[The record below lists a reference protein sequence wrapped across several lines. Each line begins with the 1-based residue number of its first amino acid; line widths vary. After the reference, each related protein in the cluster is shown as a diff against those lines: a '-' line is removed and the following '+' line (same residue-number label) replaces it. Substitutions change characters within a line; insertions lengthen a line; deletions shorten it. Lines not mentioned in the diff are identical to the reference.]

1 MPRRKTKA
9 QLAKEAADRK
19 NLYGYKG
26 LGVGTIASPRI
37 YTGDTTKPGPFTDLY
52 SMYKNL
58 GEEIFGPSAG
68 RDRVAQAI
76 AQNIESPITA
86 SSPGFRSVFGTV
98 EEQLSSYR
106 AFEADYRLALRTEL
120 NEGVALSA
128 SRRKLIEA
136 GLSEDAPINLSLIS
150 SLQTQSQ
157 LREIFNTRVIKTKSL
172 IENLGLPGLYTP
184 SGNPGRLTSRY
195 MASTA
200 DGYEPIIDILQG
212 ATFSID
218 PNATTLSNISPE
230 ASFRMGMQALPAS
243 KSLTQRVARG
253 GRLSLSDLPN
263 DAILH
268 SLDIEAEDV
277 TPDALMRSV
286 SAGTSRL
293 SKHADGSVRIYKVG
307 GIENQELGAALITP
321 RMKGLPSTDPTD
333 LNRVMDFSSA
343 TAIRESLIGLPGTD
357 KKFDITT
364 KAGRVQAADHFKGML
379 KTFNESGHYLV
390 TTFGENYDI
399 PKIAQTLRSIPEFSK
414 EGGEELLKE
423 FERKMAN
430 GGMIDTLGLVKE
442 KLNNRIVDRLSAA
455 TTTTEQKALLAFQG
469 LLSPSAMHR
478 TRVAGEAVS
487 PFGLGNLIQS
497 TNFLQLLAEK
507 GDSELIETLA
517 TSQGAHIASVD
528 KDISLKVLEYIEE
541 LDIADPISGLDLSGL
556 APEMQRLI
564 VRAQRRQRGSS
575 AVTVTTNIADVRTL
589 TNSVFDNL
597 TETGAIKRVQIDID
611 AAAKEGIDPA
621 LSGLTGTIK
630 FDPNSRS
637 FRLYSGP
644 EATPTALPSGF
655 DAEGYIKR
663 VLKDER
669 GLRIGQRLGDN
680 QSMVIST
687 GINPIDAG
695 NIQSINNLIT
705 DAATSRS
712 RPLIDAVTPQINDT
726 NEAQFISGM
735 SSTKTN
741 IGYPYMSDTEG
752 VSSSITS
759 LMRDQL
765 SAVDLNTANKYMKS
779 LRDAGVGSIG
789 INPEVRS
796 LMVGLSEMT
805 ASQGA
810 KNRTLIASAL
820 GVAKEDT
827 RVSVLSDRLSDTMKY
842 FSELGI
848 FHAGTQKG
856 LVSTDSVLLL
866 PTAVL
871 KEMTTYT
878 SSGKKVKLL
887 DEEALKLKS
896 HSVRLSR
903 ATRVT
908 EELETVNFI
917 LGGEIVRGTGDLA
930 QKQAREEATSAYQ
943 AIHNMLQAGG
953 NTPEAA
959 IKAGFATSEEQAKA
973 LSIFGEFSHAPGT
986 DAAKAKIESMTQTI
1000 IRVGFG
1006 GAAAEPGSEAAR
1018 GIARLLSVAGEG
1030 ADQDTLASGKGVAYS
1045 IANVSEEGVT
1055 LVPKVSDAALR
1066 EADRVRRT
1074 PGIASDALEAATDI
1088 RTRASATSQLGMLQ
1102 AGIRRADQS
1111 QGFLDRLKTAYDSS
1125 SGATNTDLLN
1135 RLKVI
1140 KPRVYKSVGA
1150 VAALSAGYYLARR
1163 KAKSDPIDE
1172 VMEQQPLEQEGP
1184 MSISDFNRA
1193 DQALARQTSSRRD
1206 PLVTAGVV
1214 GNLDRNKIGHTQMGA
1229 NKYNHLYGA

>member
-1 MPRRKTKA
+1 MKKSEA
-9 QLAKEAADRK
+9 EILIEQAAKAKERRD
-19 NLYGYKG
+19 LYGYKG
-26 LGVGTIASPRI
+26 LGVGRVASPRL
-37 YTGDTTKPGPFTDLY
+37 YTGDTTKPGPFSDLY

-58 GEEIFGPSAG
+58 GEEVFGSSAG

-76 AQNIESPITA
+76 AQNIESPIRA
-86 SSPGFRSVFGTV
+86 SSPAYRAVFGTV

-120 NEGVALSA
+120 QEGVALSA
-128 SRRKLIEA
+128 SRRKLIQA
-136 GLSEDAPINLSLIS
+136 GLSEDAPIDLSLIS
-150 SLQTQSQ
+150 SLTARDQ

-172 IENLGLPGLYTP
+172 IENVGFPGLYTP
-184 SGNPGRLTSRY
+184 SQNPARVTSRY

-218 PNATTLSNISPE
+218 PNATSLSNTTPLG
-230 ASFRMGMQALPAS
+230 SFRMGMQSLPS
-243 KSLTQRVARG
+243 SSTLTKRVARG
-253 GRLSLSDLPN
+253 GRLSLSDLP
-263 DAILH
+263 DGAILH
-268 SLDIEAEDV
+268 SLDIETEDV
-277 TPDALMRSV
+277 TSESLMRSL
-286 SAGTSRL
+286 SSGTHKMQKS
-293 SKHADGSVRIYKVG
+293 SDGSVRISRVP
-307 GIENQELGAALITP
+307 GIENQELGASLITP
-321 RMKGLPSTDPTD
+321 KMKGLPSTDPAD
-333 LNRVMDFSSA
+333 LNRIMDLSSA
-343 TAIRESLIGLPGTD
+343 TALREASVGTSGINRL
-357 KKFDITT
+357 FDMTT
-364 KAGRVQAADHFKGML
+364 QDGREQAADHFVGLIK
-379 KTFNESGHYLV
+379 KYNQPGHYLV
-390 TTFGENYDI
+390 GQNAETFDI
-399 PKIAQTLRSIPEFSK
+399 PKISQTLRSIPEFLDK
-414 EGGEELLKE
+414 GGEELLKE
-423 FERKMAN
+423 FETKMAN
-430 GGMIDTLGLVKE
+430 GGIIDTLGLVKE
-442 KLNNRIVDRLSAA
+442 RLNNRLVDRLSTVA
-455 TTTTEQKALLAFQG
+455 TATEEKALLAFQG

-478 TRVAGEAVS
+478 ARVAGEAVS
-487 PFGLGNLIQS
+487 PFGLGNVIQS

-507 GDSELIETLA
+507 GDSELVETLA

-528 KDISLKVLEYIEE
+528 RDITLKLLEYMEE
-541 LDIADPISGLDLSGL
+541 LDVADPISGLDLSNL
-556 APEMQRLI
+556 TPEMARL
-564 VRAQRRQRGSS
+564 VLRAQRRQRGSS

-597 TETGAIKRVQIDID
+597 TQTGAIKRVQIDID

-644 EATPTALPSGF
+644 EAASTALPSGF
-655 DAEGYIKR
+655 DAEGYIRR

-669 GLRIGQRLGDN
+669 AIKAGERLGDN
-680 QSMVIST
+680 QSMIIST

-695 NIQSINNLIT
+695 NIQSVNDLVTNT
-705 DAATSRS
+705 ATSRS
-712 RPLIDAVTPQINDT
+712 RPIIDAITPQITDT

-735 SSTKTN
+735 SSTRTN
-741 IGYPYMSDTEG
+741 IGYPNMSNTEG
-752 VSSSITS
+752 VFSSITG
-759 LMRDQL
+759 LMRKKFNGI
-765 SAVDLNTANKYMKS
+765 DLDTANTYTRS

-789 INPEVRS
+789 INPEARS
-796 LMVGLSEMT
+796 LMVALSEMT
-805 ASQGA
+805 SGQGA
-810 KNRTLIASAL
+810 QNKTLIASAL
-820 GVAKEDT
+820 GVAREDT
-827 RVSVLSDRLSDTMKY
+827 RVGVLSERLSDTMKY

-848 FHAGTQKG
+848 FHAGTQKE
-856 LVSTDSVLLL
+856 LVTTDSVLLL
-866 PTAVL
+866 PTSVL

-878 SSGKKVKLL
+878 SSGKRVKLL
-887 DEEALKLKS
+887 DEEALKLKT

-903 ATRVT
+903 ALRVR
-908 EELETVNFI
+908 EELNPTVNFI
-917 LGGEIVRGTGDLA
+917 LGGEIARGTGPLA
-930 QKQAREEATSAYQ
+930 QKQAAEEARSAYQ
-943 AIHNMLQAGG
+943 AIHNILQAGRK
-953 NTPEAA
+953 TPEAA
-959 IKAGFATSEEQAKA
+959 IEAGLATTREQA
-973 LSIFGEFSHAPGT
+973 LSILGEFGQAPT
-986 DAAKAKIESMTQTI
+986 TSAAKAKIESMTQTI

-1006 GAAAEPGSEAAR
+1006 GAAAEPGKASE
-1018 GIARLLSVAGEG
+1018 GIAQLLSVAGEG
-1030 ADQDTLASGKGVAYS
+1030 ADSDTIASGKGLTYS

-1055 LVPKVSDAALR
+1055 LVPRVSEAALR

-1088 RTRASATSQLGMLQ
+1088 KTRASATSQLGMLQ

-1111 QGFLDRLKTAYDSS
+1111 QGFLDRLKIAYDSS
-1125 SGATNTDLLN
+1125 SSATNTDLLN

-1150 VAALSAGYYLARR
+1150 VAALSAGYYLATR

>member
-1 MPRRKTKA
+1 MPRKKTKA

-58 GEEIFGPSAG
+58 GEEIFGASAG

-86 SSPGFRSVFGTV
+86 SSPGYRSVFGTV

-120 NEGVALSA
+120 KEGVALSTG
-128 SRRKLIEA
+128 RRKLIEA
-136 GLSEDAPINLSLIS
+136 GLSEDAPIDLSLIS
-150 SLQTQSQ
+150 SLTARDQ

-172 IENLGLPGLYTP
+172 IENLGFPGLYTP

-218 PNATTLSNISPE
+218 PNATSLSNTTPQG
-230 ASFRMGMQALPAS
+230 SFRMGMQSLPAS
-243 KSLTQRVARG
+243 STLTKRVARG
-253 GRLSLSDLPN
+253 GRLSLVDLPN

-268 SLDIEAEDV
+268 PLDIEAEDV

-286 SAGTSRL
+286 SSRTSRL
-293 SKHADGSVRIYKVG
+293 TKYADGSVRISKVS

-321 RMKGLPSTDPTD
+321 RMQGLPSTDPAGLD
-333 LNRVMDFSSA
+333 RVMDFSTA
-343 TAIRESLIGLPGTD
+343 TAIREASVALPGTD
-357 KKFDITT
+357 KTFNLTT
-364 KAGRVQAADHFKGML
+364 KAGREQAADHFMGML
-379 KTFNESGHYLV
+379 KTFNEPGHYLV
-390 TTFGENYDI
+390 VTNGEIYDI
-399 PKIAQTLRSIPEFSK
+399 PKMAQTFRAIPEFSAK
-414 EGGEELLKE
+414 GGEELLKE
-423 FERKMAN
+423 FETKMAN
-430 GGMIDTLGLVKE
+430 GGMIDTLGLVRE
-442 KLNNRIVDRLSAA
+442 KLNNRIVDRLSAV
-455 TTTTEQKALLAFQG
+455 TTTTEEKALLAFQG

-478 TRVAGEAVS
+478 VRVTGEAVS
-487 PFGLGNLIQS
+487 PFGLGNIIQS

-564 VRAQRRQRGSS
+564 VRAQRRQRSSS

-637 FRLYSGP
+637 FKLYSGP

-669 GLRIGQRLGDN
+669 RLRIGQRLGDN

-695 NIQSINNLIT
+695 NIQSINTLVT
-705 DAATSRS
+705 DAARSGS
-712 RPLIDAVTPQINDT
+712 RPLIDAVTPQINDS

-741 IGYPYMSDTEG
+741 IGYPHMSNTEG
-752 VSSSITS
+752 VFSSITE

-765 SAVDLNTANKYMKS
+765 TGVDLNAANNYMKS

-820 GVAKEDT
+820 GAAREDT
-827 RVSVLSDRLSDTMKY
+827 RVSVLSERLSDTMKY

-848 FHAGTQKG
+848 FHAGTQKE
-856 LVSTDSVLLL
+856 LVTTDSVLLL
-866 PTAVL
+866 PTSVL

-878 SSGKKVKLL
+878 SSGKRVKLL

-903 ATRVT
+903 ALRVK
-908 EELETVNFI
+908 EELNPTVNFI

-930 QKQAREEATSAYQ
+930 KRQSREEATSAYQ
-943 AIHNMLQAGG
+943 AIHNMLKTGMD
-953 NTPEAA
+953 TPEAA
-959 IKAGFATSEEQAKA
+959 IKAGLATSEEQA
-973 LSIFGEFSHAPGT
+973 LSILGEFGGAPGT

-1000 IRVGFG
+1000 LKVGFG
-1006 GAAAEPGSEAAR
+1006 GAAAEPGSEVSE
-1018 GIARLLSVAGEG
+1018 GIAQLLSVAGEG
-1030 ADQDTLASGKGVAYS
+1030 ADADTIASGKGVAYS

-1055 LVPKVSDAALR
+1055 LVPRVSDAALR

-1074 PGIASDALEAATDI
+1074 PGIASGALEAATDI
-1088 RTRASATSQLGMLQ
+1088 KTRASATSQLGMLQ